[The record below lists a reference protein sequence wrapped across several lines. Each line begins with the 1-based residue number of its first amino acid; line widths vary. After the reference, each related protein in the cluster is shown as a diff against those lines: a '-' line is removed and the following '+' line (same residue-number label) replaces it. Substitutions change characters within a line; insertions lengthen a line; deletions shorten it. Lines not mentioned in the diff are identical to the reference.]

1 MAMSTRVDYR
11 TISPYVRFVH
21 EIVIAPGSRNPERYI
36 YDHEFIYV
44 VKGTGT
50 LRIEDRTHPM
60 GPGDLLYIRPHLANE
75 MLVSRAEP
83 MQCFA
88 VHFDFVFLGE
98 AAEFS
103 PYAVYLGSKSEEGTP
118 DANWL
123 RARPDAELADM
134 DIPEWMNPARVHDF
148 FEAFKEL
155 CRVFEESRADAQIWL
170 KAAML
175 KLIGLIHG
183 ELTTEEGIRV
193 SHSHADMMLDAIQYM
208 KENYASAIDLKK
220 LASRANLSP
229 KYFGTLFKQ
238 ATGLSAPQY
247 LTGIRIGEAKRLL
260 RENAHSIEAIADQ
273 VGIGDMYYFSKL
285 FKKTEGLSPK
295 RYADSLRWLAS
306 KEEGSGEKK
315 NKARRLG
322 PPR

>member
-1 MAMSTRVDYR
+1 MAHSTRVDFR

-21 EIVIAPGSRNPERYI
+21 EVVIAPGMHNPERFI

-44 VKGTGT
+44 VKGAGS
-50 LRIEDRTHPM
+50 LRIADRTYPM
-60 GPGDLLYIRPHLANE
+60 GSGDLFYIRPRIANE
-75 MLVSRAEP
+75 MFVSESEP
-83 MQCFA
+83 MHCFA
-88 VHFDFVFLGE
+88 VHFDYVFLGE

-103 PYAVYLGSKSEEGTP
+103 PYVVYLGSRTEEGAP
-118 DANWL
+118 DASWL
-123 RARPDAELADM
+123 YARPDAELIDM
-134 DIPEWMNPARVHDF
+134 NIPERMNPARVHDF
-148 FEAFKEL
+148 FETFKEL
-155 CRVFEESRADAQIWL
+155 CRAFGERRADAQIWL

-193 SHSHADMMLDAIQYM
+193 SHSHADTMLSAIQYM
-208 KENYASAIDLKK
+208 KDNFPSEIGLAK
-220 LASRANLSP
+220 LAARANLSP

-238 ATGLSAPQY
+238 ATGLTVPQY

-260 RENAHSIEAIADQ
+260 RENAYTIEEIAGK

-306 KEEGSGEKK
+306 KMG
-315 NKARRLG
+315 
-322 PPR
+322 

>member
-1 MAMSTRVDYR
+1 MSTRVDYR

-21 EIVIAPGSRNPERYI
+21 EVIIAVGAINPERYI

-44 VKGTGT
+44 VKGAGT
-50 LRIEDRTHPM
+50 LRIEDRMYPM
-60 GPGDLLYIRPHLANE
+60 GPGDLLYIRPRMANE
-75 MLVSRAEP
+75 MFVSESEP
-83 MQCFA
+83 LHCFA
-88 VHFDFVFLGE
+88 VHFDYVFLGE

-103 PYAVYLGSKSEEGTP
+103 PYVVYLGNRAEEGAP
-118 DANWL
+118 DASWL
-123 RARPDAELADM
+123 HARPDAELIDM
-134 DIPEWMNPARVHDF
+134 NIPERMTPARVHDF
-148 FEAFKEL
+148 FDAFKEL
-155 CRVFEESRADAQIWL
+155 CRAFEERRADAQIWL
-170 KAAML
+170 KASML

-193 SHSHADMMLDAIQYM
+193 SHSHADMMLGAIQYM
-208 KENYASAIDLKK
+208 KENFASAIDLKL
-220 LASRANLSP
+220 LAARASLSP

-238 ATGLSAPQY
+238 ATGLTVPQY

-260 RENAHSIEAIADQ
+260 RENAHTIEAIAEK

-306 KEEGSGEKK
+306 KEG
-315 NKARRLG
+315 
-322 PPR
+322 